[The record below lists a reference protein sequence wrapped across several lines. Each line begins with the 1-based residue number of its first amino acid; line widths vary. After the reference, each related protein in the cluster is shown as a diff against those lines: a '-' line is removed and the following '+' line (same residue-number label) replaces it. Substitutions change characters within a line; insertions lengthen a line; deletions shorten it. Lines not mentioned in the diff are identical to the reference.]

1 MKIKPTVI
9 FISVKWKS
17 WMMLAGKDTAKSF
30 LRNREIVSIINK
42 IVIVRIP
49 MYRETKQSFSFIKIM
64 RSLLPTFVG
73 IVMTEELLIKFNL
86 KKSFAKKRLI
96 FRFCDNCNFICI
108 SKVKSKINLIPN
120 FDIPFKSH
128 YHNMHSARFKFYR

>member
-42 IVIVRIP
+42 IVIARIP